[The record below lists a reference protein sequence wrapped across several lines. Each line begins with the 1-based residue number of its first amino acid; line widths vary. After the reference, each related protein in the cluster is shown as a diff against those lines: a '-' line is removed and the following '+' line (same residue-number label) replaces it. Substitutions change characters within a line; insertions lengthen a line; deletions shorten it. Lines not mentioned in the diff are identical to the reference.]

1 MSTHTSDPRC
11 RPPPAPVPV
20 SDGQKAISPNH
31 SHPGPGWLPSRPAAE
46 RRVKAACVWC
56 GSSRFIHRIA
66 LDLRNIAAGNGDE
79 SQVGSE
85 MSRRRFFRGTNLTGH
100 LCFWKHGTLGPPPRL
115 SVVTLLLGKEGECA
129 AAPCSRLVGVCY

>member
-1 MSTHTSDPRC
+1 MPPGALGHLQPLTSAPGPFKPPPCALCISNVGGMSTHTSDPRC
-11 RPPPAPVPV
+11 RRPPPAPVPV

-100 LCFWKHGTLGPPPRL
+100 LCF
-115 SVVTLLLGKEGECA
+115 
-129 AAPCSRLVGVCY
+129 